1 MAGKGEALGI
11 QQHLKLKNFILQI
24 EMLSDLRTLLNTHRT
39 LGYWSAYFSKLKFSF
54 QIQLNYFRCIM
65 AEAVNSAE
73 ITYIEPVQSESTEVK
88 DLQELQH
95 LDKFPIDSDHDTAG
109 TVRLR
114 SLSKGSLYEAE
125 PPTGVVCLQY
135 AYKFPWL
142 TDSELIEYKIYTRSC
157 FDLVAI
163 GPITFFITVFYVTHA
178 NFQNAL
184 SDGPFFT
191 AGLVFG
197 LLASVLFYI
206 VFIFAHGVRSYSKDR
221 SETHFMQGLS
231 TLIFNSIYLEDVIA
245 VLATMSASSYLYAR
259 VSKGQ
264 CQLNTTLWVRH
275 RTI

>member
-1 MAGKGEALGI
+1 MA
-11 QQHLKLKNFILQI
+11 
-24 EMLSDLRTLLNTHRT
+24 D
-39 LGYWSAYFSKLKFSF
+39 
-54 QIQLNYFRCIM
+54 
-65 AEAVNSAE
+65 AVNSAE
-73 ITYIEPVQSESTEVK
+73 ITYIKPVQFESTELK
-88 DLQELQH
+88 ELQELQN
-95 LDKFPIDSDHDTAG
+95 LDRFPIDPDHEING
-109 TVRLR
+109 TGRLR
-114 SLSKGSLYEAE
+114 SLSKGSLSESE
-125 PPTGVVCLQY
+125 PLTGVVCLQY

-197 LLASVLFYI
+197 LFASVLFYI

-221 SETHFMQGLS
+221 TETHFMQGLS

-264 CQLNTTLWVRH
+264 CQLNTTLWV
-275 RTI
+275 

>member
-1 MAGKGEALGI
+1 
-11 QQHLKLKNFILQI
+11 
-24 EMLSDLRTLLNTHRT
+24 
-39 LGYWSAYFSKLKFSF
+39 
-54 QIQLNYFRCIM
+54 M
-65 AEAVNSAE
+65 AEALSTPQ
-73 ITYIEPVQSESTEVK
+73 IISLEPVHLEPSNLK
-88 DLQELQH
+88 ELLH
-95 LDKFPIDSDHDTAG
+95 LHEFPIDPGHDTAG
-109 TVRLR
+109 RLR
-114 SLSKGSLYEAE
+114 SLSKGSLHESE
-125 PPTGVVCLQY
+125 PSTGIVCLQF

-142 TDSELIEYKIYTRSC
+142 TDSELTEYKIYTRSC

-206 VFIFAHGVRSYSKDR
+206 VFIFAHGVRSFAKDKAQI
-221 SETHFMQGLS
+221 HFMQGLS

-245 VLATMSASSYLYAR
+245 VLSTMSASSYLYAR

-264 CQLNTTLWVRH
+264 CQSNTTLWVRSSYDI
-275 RTI
+275 TTCLF

>member
-1 MAGKGEALGI
+1 
-11 QQHLKLKNFILQI
+11 
-24 EMLSDLRTLLNTHRT
+24 
-39 LGYWSAYFSKLKFSF
+39 
-54 QIQLNYFRCIM
+54 M

-231 TLIFNSIYLEDVIA
+231 TSIIFNSIYLEDVIA
-245 VLATMSASSYLYAR
+245 VLATMSAASYLYAR

-264 CQLNTTLWVRH
+264 CQLNTTLWVCH
-275 RTI
+275 RTS

>member
-1 MAGKGEALGI
+1 
-11 QQHLKLKNFILQI
+11 
-24 EMLSDLRTLLNTHRT
+24 
-39 LGYWSAYFSKLKFSF
+39 
-54 QIQLNYFRCIM
+54 M

-95 LDKFPIDSDHDTAG
+95 LDNFPNDSDHDTAG

-125 PPTGVVCLQY
+125 PPTGIVCLQY

-275 RTI
+275 RTIQVFVFLLNHRSLDEAEALEASCIHPNFFGVPTFVVD